1 MKSIADL
8 KKIREQ
14 ARHNISLRESGER
27 TQVRVYMGTCGI
39 AAGARQTIAAII
51 DELAKQNIGDVEV
64 LQKGCIGLC
73 EHEPL
78 VEVERKGEDSVMYG
92 HIDEEKARRI
102 VTRHVIDG
110 VILDEW
116 VVNCGCSIGID

>member
-8 KKIREQ
+8 KKIRDK

-39 AAGARQTIAAII
+39 AAGARKVMTAIL
-51 DELAKQNIGDVEV
+51 DELGKNDISDVEV

-78 VEVERKGEDSVMYG
+78 VEVEIKGEGSVMYG

-102 VTRHVIDG
+102 VNKHVINN
-110 VILDEW
+110 VVLDEW
-116 VVNCGCSIGID
+116 VVNCGCSIGK